1 MMKNKIVLAVRLV
14 CAVILLQT
22 LYFKFSGAPESI
34 FIFSKLGIE
43 PWGRWFA
50 GISELVASILLVVP
64 ATQLLGALMA
74 TAIMVGAIA
83 SHLAVLGIVVQD
95 DGGLL
100 FGLACGV
107 LLGSIVV
114 LLARRDQIPIWVSRA
129 RRLLNKQNGNRHA
142 V

>member
-1 MMKNKIVLAVRLV
+1 MKNKIVLAVRLV